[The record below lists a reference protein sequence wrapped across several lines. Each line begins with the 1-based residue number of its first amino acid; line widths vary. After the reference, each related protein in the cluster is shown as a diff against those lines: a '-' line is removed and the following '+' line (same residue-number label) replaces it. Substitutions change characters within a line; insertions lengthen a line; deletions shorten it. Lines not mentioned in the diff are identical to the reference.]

1 MRFTSLR
8 QVCQKMLRVQ
18 PPPPSSDSNGQ
29 SRCVRQVRQTTWL
42 EVRRLWSAGLAGYWS
57 LAVFLIVGHAACHIT
72 GPSVILSV
80 ILAAISAALSGIF
93 IYIVLKIYSY

>member
-1 MRFTSLR
+1 MIKMKFTSLS
-8 QVCQKMLRVQ
+8 QVCHKMLRVQ
-18 PPPPSSDSNGQ
+18 RPCSTSDTGSQ

-80 ILAAISAALSGIF
+80 ILAAISAALSGNLNILR
-93 IYIVLKIYSY
+93 Y

>member
-1 MRFTSLR
+1 MKLTTLR

-18 PPPPSSDSNGQ
+18 RPNRSSDIGAGQ
-29 SRCVRQVRQTTWL
+29 SRCVRQVRQTTWV

-80 ILAAISAALSGIF
+80 ILAAIVAALSGEALLDLNI
-93 IYIVLKIYSY
+93 